1 MRIIEDSPHRMVV
14 LCHQT
19 IWIAVLPGMVAI
31 LVGAISISQRQWSL
45 LWAAAG
51 FAAFGW
57 FFIGRD
63 WLEVHKISGRVTCYS
78 LKPFGLRMTN
88 FRFDDI
94 RDFVFEE
101 RGFNF
106 RPALATSTGSF
117 PLTAWYSQGSSRGYE
132 QLRVRILVALDKLR
146 PGLL

>member
-1 MRIIEDSPHRMVV
+1 MRIIEDSPERMVV

-19 IWIAVLPGMVAI
+19 IWIAVFPGVVAI
-31 LVGAISISQRQWSL
+31 LLGAISISQRQWLL

-63 WLEVHKISGRVTCYS
+63 WLEVHKISRRVTFYS
-78 LKPFGLRMTN
+78 LKPFGLRTTD
-88 FRFDDI
+88 FRFDEI

-101 RGFNF
+101 SGINF

-117 PLTAWYSQGSSRGYE
+117 PLTAWYSQGSPSGYE
-132 QLRVRILVALDKLR
+132 HLRVRILVALDKLR

>member
-1 MRIIEDSPHRMVV
+1 MRIIEDSPGRMVV

-19 IWIAVLPGMVAI
+19 IWIAVFLGLVAI
-31 LVGAISISQRQWSL
+31 LIGAISISQRHWLQ

-57 FFIGRD
+57 FFIRRD
-63 WLEVHKISGRVTCYS
+63 WLEVHKVSRRVTFHS
-78 LKPFGLRMTN
+78 LKPFGLGATD
-88 FRFDDI
+88 FGFDDI
-94 RDFVFEE
+94 KDFVFEE
-101 RGFNF
+101 RGTLF
-106 RPALATSTGSF
+106 RPALATATGSF
-117 PLTAWYSQGSSRGYE
+117 ALTAWYSKGSPRGYE